1 MFVSGS
7 QDGSILLVD
16 LDSGSSESYH
26 AHNYQSGGTSH
37 CSLGPNGNIIVS
49 GGFDGSIFVFT
60 RPDFTI
66 LEENKEELADL
77 GEFEVSNLETLPVGE
92 DSNIKNFRILLEE
105 ADHRAKQS
113 QKEVIQTDMITTVNS
128 IKERLE
134 ELL

>member
-1 MFVSGS
+1 M
-7 QDGSILLVD
+7 
-16 LDSGSSESYH
+16 
-26 AHNYQSGGTSH
+26 
-37 CSLGPNGNIIVS
+37 S